1 MVHATITMSLC
12 CGGIPKAV
20 GPPLATTGV
29 GARPGVQVVQKPS
42 KNKTGPCPSLAHLH
56 KPKIPKWKRVT
67 SFLSKKGLLKETTN
81 CKLPSLLLLL
91 FLDGYKDSVKSH
103 T

>member
-1 MVHATITMSLC
+1 MHRESLLWPNPES
-12 CGGIPKAV
+12 GQVV
-20 GPPLATTGV
+20 GLPLATTGV
-29 GARPGVQVVQKPS
+29 GAGPGVQVVQKPS
-42 KNKTGPCPSLAHLH
+42 KNKTGPFPSLAHLH
-56 KPKIPKWKRVT
+56 KPRTPKWKRVT